1 MADTLYYVVG
11 IGLVV
16 IAAIAIWLVLTPG
29 HLLFVG

>member
-11 IGLVV
+11 LGLVV
-16 IAAIAIWLVLTPG
+16 MAAITVWLVLTPG